1 MGFGRITISQPV
13 VILPQPPGFLLCA
26 RCCVRPTSS
35 AVRDSLH
42 LGEDT
47 LVRKADITETPPE
60 KPSTPPGAPGGM
72 APADKSCI
80 FETKAGASLL
90 AERPLTLFSACPR
103 ESCRDSLQREHRPSS
118 LRVLKAPLPLEAAF
132 QTRQAKDFNRRFKR
146 TRDQKQML
154 LEDTSACRAVWG
166 HGYGGEDDSSRTM
179 QAPVQ

>member
-60 KPSTPPGAPGGM
+60 KPSTPPGAPRRHGVCRQKLHLRDQSGGI
-72 APADKSCI
+72 PP
-80 FETKAGASLL
+80 G
-90 AERPLTLFSACPR
+90 R
-103 ESCRDSLQREHRPSS
+103 
-118 LRVLKAPLPLEAAF
+118 KAPHSIFSLSEGILQVLSPERTQTILSEGFKGSFAA
-132 QTRQAKDFNRRFKR
+132 RSCLSNP
-146 TRDQKQML
+146 
-154 LEDTSACRAVWG
+154 SG
-166 HGYGGEDDSSRTM
+166 
-179 QAPVQ
+179 